1 MYFCATRSKLSF
13 FSGAVL
19 LFSLALASLSNMA
32 SAQIALDLHGKSMD
46 PLHASHGKITVLIFA
61 RTDCPITNRY
71 VPLLLQLKNAHAEK
85 TNFWFVYPDK
95 NTTAEQINDHLRQF
109 AISIPALRDPSH
121 LLVKQAS
128 ATSTICTK
136 SPGAPALPRPHTNC
150 KTFSTPQSLASP
162 SQSQP
167 HPPLAAISPIWNER
181 SVSPLQSLLRRIQL
195 VCICRFA
202 TFPHLGRCRFVRRK
216 TRHLQ

>member
-13 FSGAVL
+13 FSGALL

-71 VPLLLQLKNAHAEK
+71 VPLLLQLKSAHTEK

-95 NTTAEQINDHLRQF
+95 NTTAEQINEHLRQF

-121 LLVKQAS
+121 SLVKQAS
-128 ATSTICTK
+128 ATITPEVAVFDAQARLLYHGRIDNLYEIAGRPRPAATTHELQDVLNAAIAGK
-136 SPGAPALPRPHTNC
+136 PVPVATAPAVGC
-150 KTFSTPQSLASP
+150 Y
-162 SQSQP
+162 
-167 HPPLAAISPIWNER
+167 ISDLE
-181 SVSPLQSLLRRIQL
+181 
-195 VCICRFA
+195 
-202 TFPHLGRCRFVRRK
+202 
-216 TRHLQ
+216 

>member
-13 FSGAVL
+13 FSGALL

-61 RTDCPITNRY
+61 LTDCPITNRY

-95 NTTAEQINDHLRQF
+95 NTTAEQINEHLRQF
-109 AISIPALRDPSH
+109 GISIPALRDPSH
-121 LLVKQAS
+121 SLVKQAG
-128 ATSTICTK
+128 ATITPEVAVFDGQARLLYHGRIDNLYEI
-136 SPGAPALPRPHTNC
+136 PGRSRPAPTTHELQDVLNAAVARRPVPFASAPAPGCYISHLP
-150 KTFSTPQSLASP
+150 
-162 SQSQP
+162 
-167 HPPLAAISPIWNER
+167 
-181 SVSPLQSLLRRIQL
+181 
-195 VCICRFA
+195 
-202 TFPHLGRCRFVRRK
+202 
-216 TRHLQ
+216 